1 MKKVLL
7 VLLIIFSFTSVFAQ
21 TTRVPRHPEPKSSK
35 EVIIVG
41 KIQFSSS
48 FDKSIE
54 GYRKLFY
61 PRSKDINEFN
71 NIYFVLDDDMDSE
84 IVGMWGMNLGYK
96 NWDINQTFYFDNK
109 PGKTKTVNIQRIR
122 TTLFANRSYYYYF
135 DLPLN
140 IAITCPPG
148 AQYIYIGT
156 FEYDVDYSLRPT
168 NLRHIDEY
176 EKTKEE
182 MEALY
187 GKEINLVRG
196 DFYFRQ

>member
-109 PGKTKTVNIQRIR
+109 PGKTKK
-122 TTLFANRSYYYYF
+122 
-135 DLPLN
+135 
-140 IAITCPPG
+140 
-148 AQYIYIGT
+148 IYKKFI
-156 FEYDVDYSLRPT
+156 
-168 NLRHIDEY
+168 
-176 EKTKEE
+176 
-182 MEALY
+182 
-187 GKEINLVRG
+187 
-196 DFYFRQ
+196 

>member
-61 PRSKDINEFN
+61 PRSKDLNEFN

-156 FEYDVDYSLRPT
+156 FEYDLDFALNPT

-176 EKTKEE
+176 EETKKEI
-182 MEALY
+182 EALY
-187 GKEINLVRG
+187 GKSINLVKA
-196 DFYFRQ
+196 DFYFRK